1 MSEHKAAGDLWSP
14 IKDGNA
20 GFVFLLLALA
30 ALAFAIYFFRYRPAP
45 VSEFLPSAA
54 RFQQIAAIGAVAL
67 LAIAAA
73 AALWQVISPA
83 WQEDGSTLRSTLAS
97 VKDLNWA
104 AVVLAAGLI
113 VSIAAFYL
121 LRGQDQSIEDF
132 WQAHTPSLDG
142 LRGYAVAIAGVLVTC
157 IVVGSI
163 IGFFWT
169 GSNSEFSSIA
179 PFTISGSD
187 DKQRGMALATAY
199 QAQVTELFQHASVL
213 DDILGQDTVADP
225 DTQAPDQNT
234 SESKSLNVY
243 QKLDLDLKFQG
254 VDVGGI
260 LSGIV
265 NWLAMRRAL
274 QITVAEQSDGDALVS
289 GALTPDGASHIYTKV
304 KGNEEI
310 VAAVAYSKLRD
321 RLIAQQPDFVALNWS
336 DVRLL
341 HRTILEV
348 TRLRSQK
355 KRADYT
361 EHDAN
366 IATLIDKA
374 PDVESLLTFG
384 AEVAMK
390 AGNVDRALAYLDRTR
405 VFLDKAREERDRSR
419 SAAAQHIEDGD
430 EDHED
435 SGQLGRKFL
444 DEYNSLVVQRERVI
458 SSNALASVELL
469 NAGTSAETVFAD
481 AFAKHRD
488 LMKVGAITA
497 KQEITVAIVGGIPQR
512 ESIGY
517 KFKSTGNWVPGK
529 YGLDNY
535 ADTLGLIVTTLAPT
549 AKLMFVPLGPRS
561 HSRGLALTVNEA
573 EITQAVEAAVKAKAD
588 IVLVPYTAFGGSWKT
603 RVATAKKFS
612 SQALIVSTAP
622 SKLNQCKI
630 IKEDVGAIPAAF
642 VANVDIDGR
651 FKAGLLSSDD
661 SIASYPGAIWAPGMR
676 IPRLTSDGTW
686 QTTYGNPF
694 AAATAAAAIAN
705 IASGSGIK
713 EPAKLMDAIR
723 GTLQRLDTGPEIGIV
738 DQVAA
743 LKALSDPAPA
753 APAAA
758 GPLQCP
764 S

>member
-1 MSEHKAAGDLWSP
+1 MSDAKAASNFP
-14 IKDGNA
+14 
-20 GFVFLLLALA
+20 GFIFLALALA
-30 ALAFAIYFFRYRPAP
+30 ALAIAIYFFRFRPVADSGP
-45 VSEFLPSAA
+45 WPSLGKL
-54 RFQQIAAIGAVAL
+54 QQIAMIAGLALFAVVV
-67 LAIAAA
+67 AIALWKVLAA
-73 AALWQVISPA
+73 AWQS
-83 WQEDGSTLRSTLAS
+83 EESSLRDLFSS
-97 VKDLNWA
+97 VKNLDSGV
-104 AVVLAAGLI
+104 VVLAAGLAI
-113 VSIAAFYL
+113 SVIAFFW
-121 LRGQDQSIEDF
+121 LRSQDQSISDF
-132 WQAHTPSLDG
+132 WQDHMPSLDEV
-142 LRGYAVAIAGVLVTC
+142 RGYAVAIAGVLVTC

-169 GSNSEFSSIA
+169 GSSSEFSSIA
-179 PFTISGSD
+179 PFAISGSD
-187 DKQRGMALATAY
+187 DKQRGMALAAAY
-199 QAQVTELFQHASVL
+199 QAQVAELFQHASVL
-213 DDILGQDTVADP
+213 DDILGQDSVADP
-225 DTQAPDQNT
+225 DTQAPDQDT

-260 LSGIV
+260 LNGIV

-274 QITVAEQSDGDALVS
+274 QITIAEQSDGDALVS
-289 GALTPDGASHIYTKV
+289 GALTPDGRSHIYAKV
-304 KGNEEI
+304 KGSEEI

-341 HRTILEV
+341 HRTILDA
-348 TRLRSQK
+348 TRLRSQA

-361 EHDAN
+361 AHDAN

-405 VFLDKAREERDRSR
+405 VFLDQAREERDRSR
-419 SAAAQHIEDGD
+419 SAAAQHTQDGD
-430 EDHED
+430 ADEDD
-435 SGQLGRKFL
+435 SGQLARKFL
-444 DEYNSLVVQRERVI
+444 NKYNSLVVQRERVI
-458 SSNALASVELL
+458 SSNALPSVELL

-488 LMKVGAITA
+488 LMKVGTIAA
-497 KQEITVAIVGGIPQR
+497 KQEITIAIVGGIPQR
-512 ESIGY
+512 ENIGY
-517 KFKSTGNWVPGK
+517 KFKSIGDWFPGK

-549 AKLMFVPLGPRS
+549 AKLMFVPLGPKS

-573 EITQAVEAAVKAKAD
+573 EITQAVDAAVKAKAD
-588 IVLVPYTAFGGSWKT
+588 IVLVAYLAFGNAWKM
-603 RVATAKKFS
+603 RVATAKKFA
-612 SQALIVSTAP
+612 SQALIVSPAP
-622 SKLNQCKI
+622 SRLNQCKI
-630 IKEDVGAIPAAF
+630 IKEDVSAIPAGF
-642 VANVDIDGR
+642 VANVDVDGR

-686 QTTYGNPF
+686 QTTYGSPF

-713 EPAKLMDAIR
+713 EPARLMEAIR
-723 GTLQRLDTGPEIGIV
+723 GTLQRPDTGPDIGIV
-738 DQVAA
+738 DQAAA

-753 APAAA
+753 ASASAK
-758 GPLQCP
+758 PLQC
-764 S
+764 SG